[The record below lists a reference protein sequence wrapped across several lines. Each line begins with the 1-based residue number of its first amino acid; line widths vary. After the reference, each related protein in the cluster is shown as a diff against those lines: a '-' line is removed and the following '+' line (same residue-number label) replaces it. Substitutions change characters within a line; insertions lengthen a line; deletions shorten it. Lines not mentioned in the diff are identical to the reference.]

1 MAVGHD
7 PDLEGLGRFVRE
19 RRGSLNLT
27 QTQLAERLD
36 WVQERIS
43 LIENGRY
50 GLPSLPA
57 LVRLAEALECPLAS
71 VVEAVGYRGLVAEP
85 SQNGAR
91 PGNVALQYALQ
102 QLLTIEA
109 TTLKAALDAA
119 SDVLGQAMGAD
130 KVDAFIYDPSSATL
144 VSLGASN
151 TPMSRR
157 QFELGLDRMPLA
169 NRGRLVEAYET
180 GGRFR
185 TGRADEDPHM
195 PIGIV
200 EALGVRSCVA
210 VPLRVDRQLRGLMVA
225 NSAHPDRFSHEE
237 LQFFDAATRWAGMVA
252 QRAELTES
260 LTRTAAEEARRLA
273 AEELVTVLAHDLGN
287 ALTPITGRI
296 QMMQR
301 RYTREG
307 RERDADEARD
317 VARGVAHVQQMV
329 TELLDV
335 ARLDQ
340 GIFALSRQPVDHV
353 SILEDVVQEMKSTRP
368 SIEVRA
374 PHELCVQADPGRLGQ
389 ALENLVSNAMHHTP
403 DGTPIIL
410 GVGTERREDREW
422 AVLSVHDEGPGIP
435 ADLLSGL
442 FDRFSS
448 GPQSTGLGLGLYL
461 ARSIAEAH
469 GGTLTASSV
478 PGKGTTF
485 WLSLPLSDGG
495 R

>member
-1 MAVGHD
+1 
-7 PDLEGLGRFVRE
+7 
-19 RRGSLNLT
+19 
-27 QTQLAERLD
+27 
-36 WVQERIS
+36 
-43 LIENGRY
+43 
-50 GLPSLPA
+50 
-57 LVRLAEALECPLAS
+57 
-71 VVEAVGYRGLVAEP
+71 
-85 SQNGAR
+85 
-91 PGNVALQYALQ
+91 
-102 QLLTIEA
+102 
-109 TTLKAALDAA
+109 
-119 SDVLGQAMGAD
+119 
-130 KVDAFIYDPSSATL
+130 
-144 VSLGASN
+144 
-151 TPMSRR
+151 
-157 QFELGLDRMPLA
+157 
-169 NRGRLVEAYET
+169 
-180 GGRFR
+180 
-185 TGRADEDPHM
+185 
-195 PIGIV
+195 
-200 EALGVRSCVA
+200 
-210 VPLRVDRQLRGLMVA
+210 LRVDRQLRGLMVA

-340 GIFALSRQPVDHV
+340 GIFALSRQPVDLV